1 MRHGGPAMRH
11 GGPAMRHGGPAMR
24 HGGPAPRRGGTDTVR
39 VANSLLPGL
48 LPRPLSVSIL
58 CVHLCLIAVV
68 REQSGRDHGWATDR
82 LPSASAHRP
91 R

>member
-1 MRHGGPAMRH
+1 MRH

-48 LPRPLSVSIL
+48 SRAPSL
-58 CVHLCLIAVV
+58 CQFCAFIFA
-68 REQSGRDHGWATDR
+68 
-82 LPSASAHRP
+82 
-91 R
+91 